1 MGVSSV
7 VTSRSELAAIVARES
22 AETLVGSV
30 GGKRVDAIRM
40 LLRPVAELVA
50 RRLAE
55 YDRRLDELGF
65 RVGAAAV
72 LRAATDG
79 VSVRGADRVPPHG
92 PLLIVANHPGLSD
105 AVALLAALGRD
116 DAWIVA
122 ADYPF
127 LHALRGANRRFVF
140 VYEGSA
146 ARLSAMR
153 RIGTRLRR
161 GDAVLLFPAGGV
173 EPDPAL
179 APVLARESLE
189 RWSRSLD
196 VFGRVAPETRIVP
209 AFVSG
214 VHSRAAFD
222 HALARRR
229 SPHRERQRLA
239 ALLQMALPSYQR
251 VRVEVTFGEPIA
263 ASGPDARDAVL
274 SAMRALMA

>member
-1 MGVSSV
+1 MHNGSTWIVDHATGGV
-7 VTSRSELAAIVARES
+7 T
-22 AETLVGSV
+22 
-30 GGKRVDAIRM
+30 IRG
-40 LLRPVAELVA
+40 R
-50 RRLAE
+50 
-55 YDRRLDELGF
+55 
-65 RVGAAAV
+65 
-72 LRAATDG
+72 
-79 VSVRGADRVPPHG
+79 DRVPGAG
-92 PLLIVANHPGLSD
+92 PLLVVANHPGLSD

-153 RIGTRLRR
+153 RIGARLRR
-161 GDAVLLFPAGGV
+161 GDAVLLFPAGGL

-179 APVLARESLE
+179 APVLARESLDG
-189 RWSRSLD
+189 WSESLD
-196 VFGRVAPETRIVP
+196 VFGRLAPGTRIVP

-229 SPHRERQRLA
+229 EPHRERQRLA

-251 VRVEVTFGEPIA
+251 VRVEVTFGEPLD
-263 ASGPDARDAVL
+263 ASCPDAGGAVL
-274 SAMRALMA
+274 AAM